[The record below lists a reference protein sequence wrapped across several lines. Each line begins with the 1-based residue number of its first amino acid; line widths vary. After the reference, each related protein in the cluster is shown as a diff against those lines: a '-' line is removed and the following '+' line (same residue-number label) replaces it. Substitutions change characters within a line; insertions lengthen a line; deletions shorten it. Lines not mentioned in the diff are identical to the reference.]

1 MLLVPKRNSSL
12 DLFEEFFKDDFFT
25 KKSQS
30 LMKSDIKETDNN
42 YVIETDLPGYSKENI
57 TIDLKNGYLEIS
69 AKVESIDESKD
80 KEKYIHKE
88 RFYGECSRNFYV
100 GEDIKE
106 EDISAEFKNGILKI
120 TIPKKEEQEKI
131 EEIKHIEIK

>member
-80 KEKYIHKE
+80 KEKYFE
-88 RFYGECSRNFYV
+88 TNT
-100 GEDIKE
+100 
-106 EDISAEFKNGILKI
+106 KI
-120 TIPKKEEQEKI
+120 NQT
-131 EEIKHIEIK
+131 